1 MKDGDE
7 VKAYVDIGKGKPLV
21 LIHGLGS
28 KKESWIPQHE
38 LANKY
43 RLIIPDL
50 RGHGEN
56 PYENGI
62 SMFSFAEGI
71 RDLLKDLKIDSAYIC
86 GLSLGGLVAQ
96 EFYKQ
101 FPYMVD
107 GLILA
112 NSTSYI
118 IPFFANNLIRD
129 AKELIE
135 IGQHEVLI
143 DVIANRGL
151 HNKQCLEEAREYFL
165 IRNTYLESAQAPV
178 GINYYPTLL
187 MVDKPTLIISSY
199 HDKIVPSINQYMQWY
214 CLSRARFRHIDS
226 GHLSNIEQR
235 DKFNSLIKDF
245 LD

>member
-1 MKDGDE
+1 MLT
-7 VKAYVDIGKGKPLV
+7 YVDIGSGTPLV

-28 KKESWIPQHE
+28 RKEAWIPQHE
-38 LANKY
+38 LAEHY

-101 FPYMVD
+101 FPYMVK
-107 GLILA
+107 GLILS

-118 IPFFANNLIRD
+118 PSLFANGIIQDTKELLDKGDKEKLLDAIISRSIYNKNYSDEARNAFLIRD
-129 AKELIE
+129 
-135 IGQHEVLI
+135 
-143 DVIANRGL
+143 
-151 HNKQCLEEAREYFL
+151 
-165 IRNTYLESAQAPV
+165 TYLESAKAPI
-178 GINYYPTLL
+178 GINYLPT
-187 MVDKPTLIISSY
+187 MMICDKPVLVISST
-199 HDKIVPSINQYMQWY
+199 HDKVVPPVNQYMQWY
-214 CLSRARFRHIDS
+214 LTSRTRFRIIES
-226 GHLSNIEQR
+226 GHLSNIEQAN
-235 DKFNSLIKDF
+235 KFNNLILEF
-245 LD
+245 IGGR